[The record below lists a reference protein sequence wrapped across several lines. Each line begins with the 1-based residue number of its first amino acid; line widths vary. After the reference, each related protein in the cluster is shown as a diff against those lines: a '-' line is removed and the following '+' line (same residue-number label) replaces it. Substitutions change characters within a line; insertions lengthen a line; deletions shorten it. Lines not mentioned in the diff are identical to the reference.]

1 LKSILLINHYA
12 GSPVHGMEY
21 RPYYLARAWVKNGY
35 KVKIVAASVSHVRSV
50 QPEIEGEYR
59 EETID
64 GIEYLWFKTPAYSS
78 NGAKRFVNMLAFI
91 RQLNKLSNKIVQE
104 VRPDVVIA
112 SSTYPLDIYPAAKI
126 AKKSHAKL
134 IFEVHDLWPLS
145 PMELG
150 GMSKWHPFIMIMQMA
165 ENYAYKNSD
174 LVVSMLPNALAHME
188 SHGLVKERYSCI
200 PNGIAVDE
208 WKKDSEQLPEELDQI
223 ISRKKEKGYFLVGY
237 AGAHGVANA
246 LDNVLEAALL
256 LRGQKVMFVLIGHGP
271 EKERL
276 IKAAKEKNIVN
287 VIFQPSI
294 PKELIPSFLNKMD
307 ALYIG
312 LQKQPLFRYG
322 ISPNKLMD
330 YMMAK
335 KPIIQ
340 AIEAGNDMVSDAGCG
355 ISIEAENPEA
365 LKNAVELLMSKG
377 HAELE
382 GMGDSGYQYVTR
394 NHDYRVLA
402 QNFAEL
408 ID

>member
-1 LKSILLINHYA
+1 
-12 GSPVHGMEY
+12 
-21 RPYYLARAWVKNGY
+21 
-35 KVKIVAASVSHVRSV
+35 
-50 QPEIEGEYR
+50 
-59 EETID
+59 
-64 GIEYLWFKTPAYSS
+64 
-78 NGAKRFVNMLAFI
+78 
-91 RQLNKLSNKIVQE
+91 
-104 VRPDVVIA
+104 
-112 SSTYPLDIYPAAKI
+112 
-126 AKKSHAKL
+126 
-134 IFEVHDLWPLS
+134 
-145 PMELG
+145 
-150 GMSKWHPFIMIMQMA
+150 
-165 ENYAYKNSD
+165 
-174 LVVSMLPNALAHME
+174 
-188 SHGLVKERYSCI
+188 
-200 PNGIAVDE
+200 
-208 WKKDSEQLPEELDQI
+208 
-223 ISRKKEKGYFLVGY
+223 
-237 AGAHGVANA
+237 
-246 LDNVLEAALL
+246 
-256 LRGQKVMFVLIGHGP
+256 VLIGHGP